1 MPLDFVQLAK
11 SHTSEYLADTIH
23 VVVKK
28 NSNITQNNASNNL
41 AMVSAIK
48 KSNGPDSKVINN
60 GFVAMVTFSILRLS
74 GTVNKRSTSKA
85 SGKDGKSLSD
95 NSEGED
101 AEEHICQFDNNATHS
116 SDDNDP
122 VQPYNL
128 EPELTLDDIH
138 DLSERMKI
146 MIFTPL

>member
-28 NSNITQNNASNNL
+28 FQIQNKICGIVTDNASNNS
-41 AMVSAIK
+41 AMVLAIK
-48 KSNGPDSKVINN
+48 NSNGPNSKVINN
-60 GFVAMVTFSILRLS
+60 GFVAMLTFSILRLS
-74 GTVNKRSTSKA
+74 A
-85 SGKDGKSLSD
+85 SGQDGKSLSD

-101 AEEHICQFDNNATHS
+101 AEEQICRFDNNATHS